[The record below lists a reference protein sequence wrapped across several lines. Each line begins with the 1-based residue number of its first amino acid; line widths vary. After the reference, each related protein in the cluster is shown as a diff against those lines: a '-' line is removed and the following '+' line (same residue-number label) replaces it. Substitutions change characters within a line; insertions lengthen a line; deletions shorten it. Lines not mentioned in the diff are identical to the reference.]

1 MKKKAFVFF
10 LITMLSGTANAQK
23 EGNIWHFGIGAA
35 LDFNSGT
42 PVITTP
48 SSMFSFE
55 GSASI
60 ADADGNLLFY
70 SNGGGRDPILS
81 GQSSGKIWNRN
92 HDVMYDMGNTEGG
105 GFSSAQ
111 SAVIIPRP
119 GTPDRYYL
127 FTMEEVEYNLGGE
140 VPGQPLGRGL
150 SCFEVDMTQNGGLG
164 GVVDYNEMILVPSYE
179 GLCAVRHQNGTDYWI
194 IAHSDNAGMSV
205 FPVTAAGVG
214 TPTLYNIIS
223 GGIIKGSPDGKWLC
237 SSDRILP
244 FDNQTGV
251 ITDAGLNLTDI
262 IWFEFSPDSKRLF
275 FNTSNAAFGYYS
287 LTAPDIT
294 GSAVIFAQLPS
305 PQFAL
310 FGQMQLAPDGNIYLI
325 EFEFPVT
332 WLSVIVCPNSAP
344 FLNRKALQ
352 FNADPLFFLGL
363 PNFDNAIFRNDG
375 ASTQLNVDLGDDITL
390 CENQTV
396 ELSTGII
403 GGTYSWS
410 NGASSGELSVSA
422 PGQYAVTVTT
432 PGCGSGSD
440 TVNVALTTLSLDAGE
455 DQSVCAGSPVSL
467 QASTN
472 GSLLWSP
479 DSLVASA
486 ANPATIF
493 TGDSSAVIVAT
504 ATLDNCTLTDTVVVN
519 LLFSPDAFVSP
530 ADTSIEAGESIE
542 LTGTGSG
549 TYSWSPPDGLSCTD
563 CPGPVAAPDST
574 TTYQLLVISSTGCA
588 DSASVTI
595 TVTPPDCT
603 VDLPNAF
610 TPNGDSSND
619 TFSLVGK
626 NVELLSVTIYS
637 RWGQEIYAGSN
648 PWDGRVKNVDA
659 PSDVYVYS
667 AEISVCGETKRQLG
681 QVTLI
686 R

>member
-1 MKKKAFVFF
+1 MKKLTIALLLCVFTGS
-10 LITMLSGTANAQK
+10 IHAQK
-23 EGNIWHFGIGAA
+23 EGNVWHFGMGAA
-35 LDFNSGT
+35 LDFNSGA

-60 ADADGNLLFY
+60 ADANGNLLFY
-70 SNGGGRDPILS
+70 SNGGGRDPVLS

-127 FTMEEVEYNLGGE
+127 FTMEEVEYNVGGE

-150 SCFEVDMTQNGGLG
+150 SFFEVDMTQNGGLG

-262 IWFEFSPDSKRLF
+262 ISFEFSPDSKRLF
-275 FNTSNAAFGYYS
+275 FSRSHSSFGYYS

-294 GSAVIFAQLPS
+294 GSAVIFAQFPS
-305 PQFAL
+305 SSNGL
-310 FGQMQLAPDGNIYLI
+310 FGQMQVAPDGNIYVV
-325 EFEFPVT
+325 EFEIFKT
-332 WLSVIVCPNSAP
+332 WLAVIVCPNSVP
-344 FLNRKALQ
+344 LLNRKV
-352 FNADPLFFLGL
+352 FEYNTGPLFFVGL

-375 ASTQLNVDLGDDITL
+375 TSTQLNVNLGEDITL
-390 CENQTV
+390 CENQTA
-396 ELSTGII
+396 ELSAGITGA
-403 GGTYSWS
+403 TYSWS
-410 NGASSGELSVSA
+410 NGASSEVVSVSA

-432 PGCGSGSD
+432 PGCGAGSD
-440 TVNVALTTLSLDAGE
+440 TVNVSLSTLSLDAGE
-455 DQSVCAGSPVSL
+455 DQAVCTGTPVDL
-467 QASTN
+467 QATVN
-472 GSLLWSP
+472 GNLTWSP
-479 DSLVASA
+479 EDLVASSTS
-486 ANPATIF
+486 PATTF
-493 TGDSSAVIVAT
+493 TGDSSAVLVAV
-504 ATLDNCTLTDTVVVN
+504 AVLGNCTITDSITIT
-519 LLFSPDAFVSP
+519 LLPSPDALIEP
-530 ADTSIEAGESIE
+530 ADTTIEAGESIE
-542 LTGTGSG
+542 LTGTGTG
-549 TYSWSPPDGLSCTD
+549 TYSWTPESGLSCTD
-563 CPGPVAAPDST
+563 CPDPTAMPDST
-574 TTYQLLVISSTGCA
+574 TTYQLLIVSSNGCA

-619 TFSLVGK
+619 SFSLVGK
-626 NVELLSVTIYS
+626 NVELVSITIYN
-637 RWGQEIYAGSN
+637 RWGQSVYSGSQ
-648 PWDGRVKNVDA
+648 PWDGRVDGQDA
-659 PSDVYVYS
+659 PSDVYMYS
-667 AEISVCGETKRQLG
+667 AEVSVCGELKRQLG
-681 QVTLI
+681 QVTLV

>member
-1 MKKKAFVFF
+1 MKKLTIALLLCIFTGS
-10 LITMLSGTANAQK
+10 IYAQK
-23 EGNIWHFGIGAA
+23 EGNVWHFGMGAA
-35 LDFNSGT
+35 LDFNSGV

-60 ADADGNLLFY
+60 ADANGNLLFY
-70 SNGGGRDPILS
+70 SNGGGRDPVLS

-92 HDVMYDMGNTEGG
+92 HDVMYDMGNAEGG

-111 SAVIIPRP
+111 SAVIIPKP

-127 FTMEEVEYNLGGE
+127 FTMEEVEYNVGGE

-150 SCFEVDMTQNGGLG
+150 SFFEVDMTQNGGLG

-262 IWFEFSPDSKRLF
+262 ISFEFSPDSKRLF
-275 FNTSNAAFGYYS
+275 FSRSHSSFGYYS

-294 GSAVIFAQLPS
+294 GSAVIFAQFPS
-305 PQFAL
+305 SSNGL
-310 FGQMQLAPDGNIYLI
+310 FGQMQVAPDGNIYVV
-325 EFEFPVT
+325 EFEIFKT
-332 WLSVIVCPNSAP
+332 WLAVIVCPNSVP
-344 FLNRKALQ
+344 LLNRKV
-352 FNADPLFFLGL
+352 FEYNTGPLFFVGL

-375 ASTQLNVDLGDDITL
+375 TSTQLNVNLGEDITL

-396 ELSTGII
+396 ELSAGITGA
-403 GGTYSWS
+403 TYSWS
-410 NGASSGELSVSA
+410 NGAITDAICVSA
-422 PGQYAVTVTT
+422 PGQYAIAVTT
-432 PGCGSGSD
+432 LGCGAGSD
-440 TVNVALTTLSLDAGE
+440 TVNVSLSTLSLDAGE
-455 DQSVCAGSPVSL
+455 DQAVCTGTPVDL
-467 QASTN
+467 QATVN
-472 GSLLWSP
+472 GNLTWSP
-479 DSLVASA
+479 EDLVASSTS
-486 ANPATIF
+486 PATTF
-493 TGDSSAVIVAT
+493 TGDSSAVLVAV
-504 ATLDNCTLTDTVVVN
+504 AVLGNCTITDSITIT
-519 LLFSPDAFVSP
+519 LLPSPDALIEP
-530 ADTSIEAGESIE
+530 ADTTIEAGESIE
-542 LTGTGSG
+542 LTGTGTG
-549 TYSWSPPDGLSCTD
+549 TYSWTPESGLSCTD
-563 CPGPVAAPDST
+563 CPDPTAMPDST
-574 TTYQLLVISSTGCA
+574 TTYQLLIVSNNGCA

-619 TFSLVGK
+619 SFSLVGK
-626 NVELLSVTIYS
+626 NVELVSITIYS
-637 RWGQEIYAGSN
+637 RWGQAVYNGTQ
-648 PWDGRVKNVDA
+648 PWDGRVDGQDA
-659 PSDVYVYS
+659 PSDVYMYT
-667 AEISVCGETKRQLG
+667 AEVSVCGELKRQLG
-681 QVTLI
+681 QVTLV

>member
-1 MKKKAFVFF
+1 MKKLTIA
-10 LITMLSGTANAQK
+10 LLLSAVISSTYAQK
-23 EGNIWHFGIGAA
+23 EGNIWHFGMGAA
-35 LDFNSGT
+35 LDFNPGA

-60 ADADGNLLFY
+60 ADANGNLLFY
-70 SNGGGRDPILS
+70 SNGGGRDPVLS

-127 FTMEEVEYNLGGE
+127 FTMEEVEYNVGGE

-150 SCFEVDMTQNGGLG
+150 SFFEVDMTQNGGLG

-194 IAHSDNAGMSV
+194 IAHSDNTGMSV

-262 IWFEFSPDSKRLF
+262 NWFEFSPDSKRLF
-275 FNTSNAAFGYYS
+275 FNTSTSSFGYYS

-294 GSAVIFAQLPS
+294 GSAVIFAQLPFPS
-305 PQFAL
+305 GAL
-310 FGQMQLAPDGNIYLI
+310 FGQMQVAPDGNIYI
-325 EFEFPVT
+325 VEFEVFKT
-332 WLSVIVCPNSAP
+332 WLSAIVCPNSAP
-344 FLNRKALQ
+344 FLKRKV
-352 FNADPLFFLGL
+352 FEYNTDPLFFVGL
-363 PNFDNAIFRNDG
+363 PNFDNALFRNDG
-375 ASTQLNVDLGDDITL
+375 TSNQLNVDLGDDITL
-390 CENQTV
+390 CEDQIV
-396 ELSTGII
+396 ELSAGITGA
-403 GGTYSWS
+403 TYSWS
-410 NGASSGELSVSA
+410 NGAVTDAISVSA

-455 DQSVCAGSPVSL
+455 DQAVCTGTPVDL
-467 QASTN
+467 QATVN
-472 GSLLWSP
+472 GNLTWLP
-479 DSLVASA
+479 EDLVAS
-486 ANPATIF
+486 
-493 TGDSSAVIVAT
+493 
-504 ATLDNCTLTDTVVVN
+504 
-519 LLFSPDAFVSP
+519 
-530 ADTSIEAGESIE
+530 
-542 LTGTGSG
+542 
-549 TYSWSPPDGLSCTD
+549 
-563 CPGPVAAPDST
+563 
-574 TTYQLLVISSTGCA
+574 
-588 DSASVTI
+588 
-595 TVTPPDCT
+595 
-603 VDLPNAF
+603 
-610 TPNGDSSND
+610 
-619 TFSLVGK
+619 
-626 NVELLSVTIYS
+626 
-637 RWGQEIYAGSN
+637 
-648 PWDGRVKNVDA
+648 
-659 PSDVYVYS
+659 
-667 AEISVCGETKRQLG
+667 
-681 QVTLI
+681 
-686 R
+686 

>member
-1 MKKKAFVFF
+1 MKKLTIALLLCIFTGS
-10 LITMLSGTANAQK
+10 IYAQK
-23 EGNIWHFGIGAA
+23 EGNVWHFGMGAA
-35 LDFNSGT
+35 LDFNSGA

-60 ADADGNLLFY
+60 ADANGNLLFY
-70 SNGGGRDPILS
+70 SNGGGRDPVLS

-127 FTMEEVEYNLGGE
+127 FTMEEVEYNVGGE

-150 SCFEVDMTQNGGLG
+150 SFFEVDMTQNGGLG

-262 IWFEFSPDSKRLF
+262 ISFEFSPDSKRLF
-275 FNTSNAAFGYYS
+275 FNTSTSSFGYYS

-294 GSAVIFAQLPS
+294 GSAVIFEQLPFPS
-305 PQFAL
+305 GAL
-310 FGQMQLAPDGNIYLI
+310 FGQMQVAPDGNIYI
-325 EFEFPVT
+325 VEFEVFKT

-344 FLNRKALQ
+344 FLNRKV
-352 FNADPLFFLGL
+352 FEYNTDPLFFVGL
-363 PNFDNAIFRNDG
+363 PNFDNALFRNDG
-375 ASTQLNVDLGDDITL
+375 TSTQLNVDLGEDITL
-390 CENQTV
+390 CENQTA
-396 ELSTGII
+396 ELSAGITGA
-403 GGTYSWS
+403 TYSWS
-410 NGASSGELSVSA
+410 NGASSEVVSVSA

-432 PGCGSGSD
+432 PGCGAGSD
-440 TVNVALTTLSLDAGE
+440 TVNISLTALSLDAGE
-455 DQSVCAGSPVSL
+455 DQTVCSGTPVQL
-467 QASTN
+467 QASVN
-472 GSLLWSP
+472 GTLTWSP
-479 DSLVASA
+479 EDLVASSTS
-486 ANPATIF
+486 PVTSF
-493 TGDSSAVIVAT
+493 TGDSSAILVAV
-504 ATLDNCTLTDTVVVN
+504 AVLGNCTLTDSLAVT
-519 LLFSPDAFVSP
+519 LLPSPDALIEP
-530 ADTSIEAGESIE
+530 ADTTMEAGESIE
-542 LTGTGSG
+542 LTGTGTG
-549 TYSWSPPDGLSCTD
+549 TYSWTPEGGLSCTD
-563 CPGPVAAPDST
+563 CPDPTAMPDST
-574 TTYQLLVISSTGCA
+574 TTYQLLIVSSNGCA

-619 TFSLVGK
+619 SFSLVGK
-626 NVELLSVTIYS
+626 NVELVSITIYS
-637 RWGQEIYAGSN
+637 RWGQAVYNGTQ
-648 PWDGRVKNVDA
+648 PWDGRVDGQDA
-659 PSDVYVYS
+659 PSDVYMYS
-667 AEISVCGETKRQLG
+667 ADISVCGESKRQLG
-681 QVTLI
+681 QVTLV

>member
-1 MKKKAFVFF
+1 MKKLTIALLLCIFTGS
-10 LITMLSGTANAQK
+10 IYAQK
-23 EGNIWHFGIGAA
+23 EGNVWHFGMGAA
-35 LDFNSGT
+35 LDFNSGV

-60 ADADGNLLFY
+60 ADANGNLLFY
-70 SNGGGRDPILS
+70 SNGGGRDPVLS

-150 SCFEVDMTQNGGLG
+150 SFFEVDMTQNGGLG

-262 IWFEFSPDSKRLF
+262 ISFEFSPDSKRLF
-275 FNTSNAAFGYYS
+275 FSRSHSSFGYYS

-294 GSAVIFAQLPS
+294 GSAVIFAQFPS
-305 PQFAL
+305 SSNGL
-310 FGQMQLAPDGNIYLI
+310 FGQMQVAPDGNIYVV
-325 EFEFPVT
+325 EFEIFKT
-332 WLSVIVCPNSAP
+332 WLAVIVCPNSVP
-344 FLNRKALQ
+344 LLNRKV
-352 FNADPLFFLGL
+352 FEYNTGPLFFVGL

-375 ASTQLNVDLGDDITL
+375 TSTQLNVNLGEDITL

-396 ELSTGII
+396 ELSAGITGA
-403 GGTYSWS
+403 TYSWS
-410 NGASSGELSVSA
+410 NGAVTDAISVSA

-432 PGCGSGSD
+432 PGCGAGSD
-440 TVNVALTTLSLDAGE
+440 TVNVSLSTLSLDAGE
-455 DQSVCAGSPVSL
+455 DQAVCTGTPVDL
-467 QASTN
+467 QATVN
-472 GSLLWSP
+472 GNLAWSP
-479 DSLVASA
+479 EDLVASSTS
-486 ANPATIF
+486 PVTSF
-493 TGDSSAVIVAT
+493 TGDSSAILVAV
-504 ATLDNCTLTDTVVVN
+504 AVLGNCTITDSITIT
-519 LLFSPDAFVSP
+519 LLPSPDALIEP
-530 ADTSIEAGESIE
+530 ADTTIEAGESIE
-542 LTGTGSG
+542 LTGTGTG
-549 TYSWSPPDGLSCTD
+549 TYSWTPESGLSCTD
-563 CPGPVAAPDST
+563 CPDPTAMPDST
-574 TTYQLLVISSTGCA
+574 TTYQLLIVSSNGCA

-619 TFSLVGK
+619 SFSLVGK
-626 NVELLSVTIYS
+626 NVELVSITIYS
-637 RWGQEIYAGSN
+637 RWGQAVYNGTQ
-648 PWDGRVKNVDA
+648 PWDGRVDGQDA
-659 PSDVYVYS
+659 PSDVYMYS
-667 AEISVCGETKRQLG
+667 AEVSVCGELKRQLG
-681 QVTLI
+681 QVTLV

>member
-1 MKKKAFVFF
+1 MKKLTIALLLCVFTGS
-10 LITMLSGTANAQK
+10 IHAQK
-23 EGNIWHFGIGAA
+23 EGNVWHFGMGAA
-35 LDFNSGT
+35 LDFNSGA

-60 ADADGNLLFY
+60 ADANGNLLFY
-70 SNGGGRDPILS
+70 SNGGGRDPVLS

-127 FTMEEVEYNLGGE
+127 FTMEEVEYNVGGE

-150 SCFEVDMTQNGGLG
+150 SFFEVDMTQNGGLG

-262 IWFEFSPDSKRLF
+262 ISFEFSPDSKRLF
-275 FNTSNAAFGYYS
+275 FSRSHSSFGYYS

-294 GSAVIFAQLPS
+294 GSAVIFAQFPS
-305 PQFAL
+305 SSNGL
-310 FGQMQLAPDGNIYLI
+310 FGQMQVAPDGNIYVV
-325 EFEFPVT
+325 EFEIFKT
-332 WLSVIVCPNSAP
+332 WLAVIVCPNSVP
-344 FLNRKALQ
+344 LLNRKV
-352 FNADPLFFLGL
+352 FEYNTGPLFFVGL

-375 ASTQLNVDLGDDITL
+375 TSTQLNVNLGEDITL
-390 CENQTV
+390 CENQTA
-396 ELSTGII
+396 ELSAGITGA
-403 GGTYSWS
+403 TYSWS
-410 NGASSGELSVSA
+410 NGASSEVVSVSA

-432 PGCGSGSD
+432 PGCGAGSD
-440 TVNVALTTLSLDAGE
+440 TVNVSLSTLSLDAGE
-455 DQSVCAGSPVSL
+455 DQAVCTGTPVDL
-467 QASTN
+467 QATVN
-472 GSLLWSP
+472 GNLTWSP
-479 DSLVASA
+479 EDLVASSTS
-486 ANPATIF
+486 PVTSF
-493 TGDSSAVIVAT
+493 TGDSSAILVAV
-504 ATLDNCTLTDTVVVN
+504 AVLGNCTITDSITIT
-519 LLFSPDAFVSP
+519 LLPSPDALIEP
-530 ADTSIEAGESIE
+530 ADTTIEAGESIE
-542 LTGTGSG
+542 LTGTGTG
-549 TYSWSPPDGLSCTD
+549 TYSWTPESGLSCTD
-563 CPGPVAAPDST
+563 CPDPTAMPDST
-574 TTYQLLVISSTGCA
+574 TTYQLLIVSSNGCA

-619 TFSLVGK
+619 SFSLVGK
-626 NVELLSVTIYS
+626 NVELVSITIYN
-637 RWGQEIYAGSN
+637 RWGQSVYSGSQ
-648 PWDGRVKNVDA
+648 PWDGRVDGQDA
-659 PSDVYVYS
+659 PSDVYMYS
-667 AEISVCGETKRQLG
+667 AEVSVCGELKRQLG
-681 QVTLI
+681 QVTLV

>member
-1 MKKKAFVFF
+1 MKKLTIALLLCIFTGS
-10 LITMLSGTANAQK
+10 IYAQK
-23 EGNIWHFGIGAA
+23 EGNVWHFGMGAA
-35 LDFNSGT
+35 LDFNSGV

-60 ADADGNLLFY
+60 ADANGNLLFY
-70 SNGGGRDPILS
+70 SNGGGRDPVLS

-111 SAVIIPRP
+111 SAVIIPKP

-127 FTMEEVEYNLGGE
+127 FTMEEVEYNVGGE

-150 SCFEVDMTQNGGLG
+150 SFFEVDMTQNGGLG

-262 IWFEFSPDSKRLF
+262 ISFEFSPDSKRLF
-275 FNTSNAAFGYYS
+275 FSRSHSSFGYYS

-294 GSAVIFAQLPS
+294 GSAVIFAQFPS
-305 PQFAL
+305 SSNGL
-310 FGQMQLAPDGNIYLI
+310 FGQMQVAPDGNIYVV
-325 EFEFPVT
+325 EFEIFKT
-332 WLSVIVCPNSAP
+332 WLAVIVCPNSVP
-344 FLNRKALQ
+344 LLNRKV
-352 FNADPLFFLGL
+352 FEYNTGPLFFVGL

-375 ASTQLNVDLGDDITL
+375 TSTQLNVNLGEDITL

-396 ELSTGII
+396 ELSAGITGA
-403 GGTYSWS
+403 TYSWS
-410 NGASSGELSVSA
+410 NGAVTDAISVSA
-422 PGQYAVTVTT
+422 PGQYAVAVTT
-432 PGCGSGSD
+432 PGCGAGSD
-440 TVNVALTTLSLDAGE
+440 TVNVSLSTLSLDAGE
-455 DQSVCAGSPVSL
+455 DQAVCTGTPVDL
-467 QASTN
+467 QATVN
-472 GSLLWSP
+472 GNLTWSP
-479 DSLVASA
+479 EDLVASSTS
-486 ANPATIF
+486 PVTSF
-493 TGDSSAVIVAT
+493 TGDSSAILVAV
-504 ATLDNCTLTDTVVVN
+504 AVLGNCTITDSITIT
-519 LLFSPDAFVSP
+519 LLPSPDALIEP
-530 ADTSIEAGESIE
+530 ADTTIEAGESIE
-542 LTGTGSG
+542 LTGTGTG
-549 TYSWSPPDGLSCTD
+549 TYSWTPESGLSCTD
-563 CPGPVAAPDST
+563 CPDPTAMPDST
-574 TTYQLLVISSTGCA
+574 TTYQLLIVSSNGCA

-619 TFSLVGK
+619 SFSLVGK
-626 NVELLSVTIYS
+626 NVELVSITIYS
-637 RWGQEIYAGSN
+637 RWGQAVYNGTQ
-648 PWDGRVKNVDA
+648 PWDGRVDGQDA
-659 PSDVYVYS
+659 PSDVYMYT
-667 AEISVCGETKRQLG
+667 AEVSVCGELKRQLG
-681 QVTLI
+681 QVTLV